1 MLHLLLFLNL
11 LAWRGR
17 TVQCSP
23 LPVADAARVKVS
35 CLRTDNSRGLARS
48 SAAVIKVGHELQLLF
63 EEIPA
68 DAMAQQ
74 VNCSQGVH
82 PSTHTHKPFVFT
94 TTRGS
99 CCIDSPPDRFS
110 KFTHRFFFPA
120 TLGTRR
126 WQEAK
131 IFGIRSIIGE
141 KVFFCKKT
149 YKIISV
155 CSPDFRRRLFDQ
167 GRELDG
173 CRPRHVPQQ
182 DESWPTRT
190 ACLIVHK
197 LRRR

>member
-63 EEIPA
+63 EEILA

-82 PSTHTHKPFVFT
+82 PSTHTQTVCLHHHQGELLHRFT
-94 TTRGS
+94 TR
-99 CCIDSPPDRFS
+99 PVFRVYP
-110 KFTHRFFFPA
+110 
-120 TLGTRR
+120 
-126 WQEAK
+126 Q
-131 IFGIRSIIGE
+131 IFLSSDTGHSAMARSENIRDPQHYWRKS
-141 KVFFCKKT
+141 VF
-149 YKIISV
+149 
-155 CSPDFRRRLFDQ
+155 L
-167 GRELDG
+167 
-173 CRPRHVPQQ
+173 
-182 DESWPTRT
+182 
-190 ACLIVHK
+190 
-197 LRRR
+197 